1 MHSSDLLA
9 LAAALDWLR
18 AGHRVT
24 LATVVQTW
32 GSSPRPPGAWA
43 AFCDDGRV
51 AGSVSGGCIEDDLSQ
66 RARNAAAPLAWPEIV
81 RYGVTKDEAARFG
94 LPCGGTL
101 RLVLENADA
110 ALLGALQQRLSQHE
124 RVCRELDLRSGHVT
138 LSTAQPADAV
148 CELSADE
155 TTLRTVHG
163 PRWRL
168 LIIGAGQLS
177 QHLASMALALD
188 YAVTVCDPREEY
200 QSGWRVEGV
209 SFTREMPDD
218 AVLALHP
225 DPHTAIVALTHDP
238 KLDDLALIDALQ
250 SQAFY
255 VGALGSRFNQQKRK
269 ARLAE
274 HFALSEAQLGRL
286 HGPVGLAIGSRTPA
300 EIAVSILA
308 EMTACKNGVAL
319 PEGGALPAGRAAVR
333 PASACA

>member
-1 MHSSDLLA
+1 MDSSDLLA
-9 LAAALDWLR
+9 LATALDWLN
-18 AGHRVT
+18 AGHRVM

-43 AFCDDGRV
+43 AFRDDGLV
-51 AGSVSGGCIEDDLSQ
+51 AGSVSGGCIEDDLSN
-66 RARNAAAPLAWPEIV
+66 RAREQGGALSQPELV
-81 RYGVTKDEAARFG
+81 RYGVSKDEAARFG

-101 RLVLENADA
+101 RLVLEQADA
-110 ALLGALQQRLSQHE
+110 ATLSELHRRLSQHQLVK
-124 RVCRELDLRSGHVT
+124 RVLDLRSG
-138 LSTAQPADAV
+138 LSTLHAAQRDD
-148 CELSADE
+148 ELQCDE
-155 TTLRTVHG
+155 ATLQTLHG

-177 QHLASMALALD
+177 QHLAGMAQALD

-200 QSGWRVEGV
+200 QAGWRVDGV

-218 AVLALHP
+218 AVIALRP
-225 DPHTAIVALTHDP
+225 DPRTAIVALTHDP

-250 SQAFY
+250 SEAFY

-269 ARLAE
+269 ARLQE
-274 HFALSEAQLGRL
+274 HFALTETQLARL

-308 EMTACKNGVAL
+308 EMTALKNGVAL
-319 PEGGALPAGRAAVR
+319 PR
-333 PASACA
+333 PAPTAEAHVGAACA